1 MSVSNVIYAEE
12 VEAYTQGHLVPP
24 QSTLTHAYENST
36 KHGIPMIAVSPNQ
49 GKFISLLSTIAGAK
63 NILEIGTLGGYSTIW
78 FAQALKRNHQ
88 AGGKITSIE
97 IDSRR
102 RDVAIQNLQAAGV
115 KVPLEA
121 DVLLGAA
128 LDVLPKLLADVE
140 SGKREGFDFIFMDAD
155 WDEQWNYFDYGVK
168 LSKGKGS
175 VLYVDNVVRQLFES
189 GLVGP
194 QKRNDAVLPLVEK
207 AGKDERVDAVV
218 MQTVGSKDYDGFL
231 MAIVK

>member
-1 MSVSNVIYAEE
+1 
-12 VEAYTQGHLVPP
+12 
-24 QSTLTHAYENST
+24 
-36 KHGIPMIAVSPNQ
+36 
-49 GKFISLLSTIAGAK
+49 
-63 NILEIGTLGGYSTIW
+63 
-78 FAQALKRNHQ
+78 
-88 AGGKITSIE
+88 
-97 IDSRR
+97 
-102 RDVAIQNLQAAGV
+102 
-115 KVPLEA
+115 
-121 DVLLGAA
+121 
-128 LDVLPKLLADVE
+128 
-140 SGKREGFDFIFMDAD
+140 MDAD